1 MSAEDTLTRRQ
12 VFIQRFAEGQAN
24 AAEKSLLRI
33 YAKAQAR
40 IIRGADD
47 ITLGRLNT
55 ITRDIERILSTEFID
70 FQNDIRQGVLD
81 FAENQAEFTTK
92 ALQAESTVILNTVD
106 QATLEQ
112 TVFARGMDAVVGPSK
127 TTLNEAFDKFAAN
140 KSRDVIQAIND
151 GVLLGQSTGEINKE
165 VLAQLDGVERKS
177 KSQAKTLV
185 RTAIN
190 HTAAMA
196 EKVVVEENQA
206 FFENEEWVATLDT
219 RTTLICAG
227 RDGRIYPLGQ
237 GPYPPAHWNCRSHRV
252 PILKDEFALPQ
263 DKTDRPSEVD
273 MVTGQTKFDGWLR
286 RQPAGFQDEY
296 FSQFPDGLEKA
307 ALFRRGGLEIQ
318 QFRTE
323 TGKDYTLDELRN
335 LEPLAFRQ
343 ANVE

>member
-24 AAEKSLLRI
+24 EAEKTLVRI

-40 IIRGADD
+40 ILRDPDAITQQRLSSLTDD
-47 ITLGRLNT
+47 ITRLLGA
-55 ITRDIERILSTEFID
+55 EFID
-70 FQNDIRQGVLD
+70 LQADIRQGVLD
-81 FAENQAEFTTK
+81 FAEDQAEFTTK
-92 ALQAESTVILNTVD
+92 ALQAESTVILNQVGL
-106 QATLEQ
+106 ATLEQ
-112 TVFARGMDAVVGPSK
+112 TVFQRGMDTVIGPGK
-127 TTLNEAFDKFAAN
+127 TTLNEALETFAVN
-140 KSRDVIQAIND
+140 KRRELIRAIND
-151 GVLLGQSTGEINKE
+151 GILLGQSTGEIAKSVSE
-165 VLAQLDGVERKS
+165 VAELRPR
-177 KSQAKTLV
+177 SQVKTLV

-196 EKVVVEENQA
+196 EKAVVEENQA
-206 FFENEEWVATLDT
+206 FFENEEWVATLDG

-227 RDGRIYPLGQ
+227 RDGRIYPIGQ

-252 PILKDEFALPQ
+252 PILKDDFALPQ
-263 DKTDRPSEVD
+263 ETTKRPSEVD
-273 MVTGQTKFDGWLR
+273 TVTGQTKFDGWLR
-286 RQPAGFQDEY
+286 RQPADFQDEY
-296 FSQFPDGLEKA
+296 FSQFPDGKDKA

-335 LEPLAFRQ
+335 LEPLAFRK